1 MLQWLLKTDCLDI
14 ISFTNGLVF
23 FAPIALLVR
32 TKAGIDYSAFF
43 LLQTIL
49 ALTILL
55 LEIPSGIIT
64 DKIGYKK
71 TIVISQLFLFLA
83 RVLLFLAFYKKA
95 IVVFICE
102 AIIEGIFHCFTSG
115 TISAYIYNR
124 YGNDNYLQKK
134 AKTGNW
140 WTFGFLISTIT
151 YSFIYKTYD
160 IHGLLLLTIFFD
172 FLGCLMT
179 IFLTETF
186 TITSD
191 NWQIIKSFS
200 NKMILTIA
208 FATSGL
214 LVLLFGLVKQAGIIL
229 SIMIIMPLSFN
240 LPEYLLS
247 KITNERI
254 DAMGEKNK
262 RATIL
267 SIVNMGNNCMSI
279 IFLFLS
285 SQLIKYGVR
294 NYCLVYGSILVI
306 LSIYGI
312 FEDGLSSERG
322 KCKW

>member
-1 MLQWLLKTDCLDI
+1 
-14 ISFTNGLVF
+14 
-23 FAPIALLVR
+23 
-32 TKAGIDYSAFF
+32 
-43 LLQTIL
+43 
-49 ALTILL
+49 
-55 LEIPSGIIT
+55 
-64 DKIGYKK
+64 
-71 TIVISQLFLFLA
+71 
-83 RVLLFLAFYKKA
+83 
-95 IVVFICE
+95 
-102 AIIEGIFHCFTSG
+102 
-115 TISAYIYNR
+115 
-124 YGNDNYLQKK
+124 
-134 AKTGNW
+134 
-140 WTFGFLISTIT
+140 
-151 YSFIYKTYD
+151 
-160 IHGLLLLTIFFD
+160 
-172 FLGCLMT
+172 MT

>member
-1 MLQWLLKTDCLDI
+1 
-14 ISFTNGLVF
+14 
-23 FAPIALLVR
+23 
-32 TKAGIDYSAFF
+32 
-43 LLQTIL
+43 
-49 ALTILL
+49 
-55 LEIPSGIIT
+55 
-64 DKIGYKK
+64 
-71 TIVISQLFLFLA
+71 LFI
-83 RVLLFLAFYKKA
+83 AFYKKA

-102 AIIEGIFHCFTSG
+102 AVIEGISHCFTSG

-124 YGNDNYLQKK
+124 YGTDNYLQKK

-140 WTFGFLISTIT
+140 GTFGFLISTIT
-151 YSFIYKTYD
+151 YSVIYKTYD
-160 IHGLLLLTIFFD
+160 IQGLLLLTIFVD
-172 FLGCLMT
+172 FLGFLMT

-191 NWQIIKSFS
+191 NWQISSSYIASVSADKKILKLIIFTAVLSLGMYLINFFYPIKLVECDCEVNWMTGIILGYSALQLFIVKIIQVTKSFS
-200 NKMILTIA
+200 NKMILTIT

>member
-1 MLQWLLKTDCLDI
+1 MCSSDLDI
-14 ISFTNGLVF
+14 
-23 FAPIALLVR
+23 
-32 TKAGIDYSAFF
+32 
-43 LLQTIL
+43 Q
-49 ALTILL
+49 
-55 LEIPSGIIT
+55 
-64 DKIGYKK
+64 
-71 TIVISQLFLFLA
+71 
-83 RVLLFLAFYKKA
+83 
-95 IVVFICE
+95 
-102 AIIEGIFHCFTSG
+102 
-115 TISAYIYNR
+115 
-124 YGNDNYLQKK
+124 
-134 AKTGNW
+134 
-140 WTFGFLISTIT
+140 
-151 YSFIYKTYD
+151 
-160 IHGLLLLTIFFD
+160 GLLLLTIFVD
-172 FLGCLMT
+172 FLGFLMT

-191 NWQIIKSFS
+191 NWQISSSYIASVSADKKILKLIIFTAVLSLGMYLINFFYPIKLVECDCEVNWMTGIILGYSDLQLFIVKIIQVTKSFS
-200 NKMILTIA
+200 NKMILTIT

-240 LPEYLLS
+240 FPEYLLS

-254 DAMGEKNK
+254 DTMGEKNK

-306 LSIYGI
+306 FSIYGI